1 MGRNAKERVQK
12 ERLQPLPLKQQH
24 PSGAGPNA
32 MTKRALNPETRNTR
46 VPDVKHTRGKGAVQ
60 LILAG
65 VAAEAGAEKVQARV
79 QLLICGGLNNHGG
92 DFI

>member
-1 MGRNAKERVQK
+1 MGRNAKARAQK
-12 ERLQPLPLKQQH
+12 ERLHAKSPSKQQH

-32 MTKRALNPETRNTR
+32 VTKRALNPETRNTR
-46 VPDVKHTRGKGAVQ
+46 VPDVKHTRGEGAVQ

-79 QLLICGGLNNHGG
+79 QLLI
-92 DFI
+92 